1 MRSGLLRIP
10 RWRKRTSIGTMR
22 HEIGEKEGCKLKAD
36 DRPNPQTLL
45 GVYPIVLHCV
55 AVWFEPTVAGTS
67 CYLGSSRCFRS
78 VDRWIDT
85 GFLTLAASGG
95 FLSYVLVEVGG
106 APNHERPNRKV
117 NSECKDYLH
126 IMLPLAFARSV
137 ASASKGLEACELGL
151 ALIRLRRKLRPAE

>member
-1 MRSGLLRIP
+1 
-10 RWRKRTSIGTMR
+10 MR
-22 HEIGEKEGCKLKAD
+22 HEIGEKEGRKLKAD

-55 AVWFEPTVAGTS
+55 AVWFEPTVAGTY

-95 FLSYVLVEVGG
+95 VLSYVLVEVGG

-126 IMLPLAFARSV
+126 IMLPLWFTRSV
-137 ASASKGLEACELGL
+137 CIGFQ
-151 ALIRLRRKLRPAE
+151 RLRSVRTGACTD